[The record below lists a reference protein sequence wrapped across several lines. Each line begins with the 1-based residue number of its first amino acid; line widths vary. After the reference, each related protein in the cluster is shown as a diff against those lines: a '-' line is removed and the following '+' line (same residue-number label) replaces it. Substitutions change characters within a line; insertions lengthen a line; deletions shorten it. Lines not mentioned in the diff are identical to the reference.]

1 MIILFLVRAEKFNS
15 CEKYAREFLQW
26 LIHQQYDNMQISV
39 NAYTFALLTM
49 LKKNEL
55 ARDYCEG
62 GQTFKMI
69 SNLLDHECAQEP

>member
-1 MIILFLVRAEKFNS
+1 
-15 CEKYAREFLQW
+15 
-26 LIHQQYDNMQISV
+26 MQISV

-62 GQTFKMI
+62 AQTFKMV
-69 SNLLDHECAQEP
+69 SHLLDVECPQQP